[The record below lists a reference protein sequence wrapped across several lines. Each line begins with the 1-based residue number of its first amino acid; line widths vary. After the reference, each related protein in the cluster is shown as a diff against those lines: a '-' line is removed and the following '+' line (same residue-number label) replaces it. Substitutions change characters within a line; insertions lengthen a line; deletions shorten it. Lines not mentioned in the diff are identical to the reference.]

1 MHNKYL
7 IIGAARS
14 GVAVAKLLLE
24 RGETVILSDSREE
37 MVILK
42 SFPQIKK
49 FANHPRFESI
59 FGGQPQL
66 TILETVKEIIISP
79 GVPLTIPVIEAAR
92 AQDIV
97 VTGEVELAYRLT
109 DTPFLA
115 ITGTNGKTTTTT
127 LLGEIFKASGKETYV
142 VGNIGDPISNYV
154 QAATKDDVFVTEIS
168 SFQLETIKDFRPAA
182 AAILNITPDHLDR
195 HLTMANYIAAKA
207 RVFENQKADD
217 LLILNADDDLVRQLG
232 DQAVAK
238 KVWFSYRKMDKIG
251 VYCQDGIIYINDE
264 NGCRQVMAEKELGII
279 GPHNTMNAMA
289 ALAIAYFK
297 GLDLA
302 TVVAVLKAFKGVTH
316 RLEYVGQYAGVTYI
330 NDSKGTNTS
339 ATITAINAFDGPIIL
354 LAGGYDKKEDYQEL
368 MELIKKRVKKMIVLG
383 ATADHLIQ
391 AAEAVGFREYQ
402 KVTDYNEAVAVA
414 KACSE
419 ADDTVL
425 LSPACASWDMFEN
438 FEIRGE
444 TFKQLVREMNN

>member
-1 MHNKYL
+1 
-7 IIGAARS
+7 
-14 GVAVAKLLLE
+14 
-24 RGETVILSDSREE
+24 
-37 MVILK
+37 
-42 SFPQIKK
+42 
-49 FANHPRFESI
+49 
-59 FGGQPQL
+59 
-66 TILETVKEIIISP
+66 
-79 GVPLTIPVIEAAR
+79 
-92 AQDIV
+92 
-97 VTGEVELAYRLT
+97 VELAYRLT

-127 LLGEIFKASGKETYV
+127 LLGEIFKASGKKTYV

-154 QAATKDDVFVTEIS
+154 LSATKDDVFVTEIS
-168 SFQLETIKDFRPAA
+168 SFQLETIKAFRPAA

-207 RVFENQKADD
+207 RVFENQRADD
-217 LLILNADDDLVRQLG
+217 LLVLNADDDLVRQLG
-232 DQAVAK
+232 DQAKAK
-238 KVWFSYRKMDKIG
+238 KVWFSYSSMDEIG
-251 VYCQDGIIYINDE
+251 VYCQNGIIYINDE
-264 NGCRQVMAEKELGII
+264 NGSHQVMKEKELGII

-297 GLDLA
+297 GVDLA
-302 TVVAVLKAFKGVTH
+302 TVVAVLKAFKGVSH

-368 MELIKKRVKKMIVLG
+368 MMLIKKRVKKLIVLG

-391 AAEAVGFREYQ
+391 AADAVGFKQYQ
-402 KVTDYNEAVAVA
+402 KVSDYHEAVAVA

-419 ADDTVL
+419 SGDTVL

>member
-1 MHNKYL
+1 MHKKYL

-24 RGETVILSDSREE
+24 RGEKVILSDTREE
-37 MVILK
+37 KVVLK
-42 SFPQIKK
+42 SFPQIEK
-49 FANHPRFESI
+49 FANHSNFESI

-66 TILETVKEIIISP
+66 TVLETVKEIIISP

-92 AQDIV
+92 SQNIV

-154 QAATKDDVFVTEIS
+154 QPATKDDVFVTEIS
-168 SFQLETIKDFRPAA
+168 SFQLETIKAFRPAA

-207 RVFENQKADD
+207 RVFENQRADD
-217 LLILNADDDLVRQLG
+217 LLVLNADDDLVRQLG
-232 DQAVAK
+232 DQAKAK
-238 KVWFSYRKMDKIG
+238 KVWFSYSSMDEIG
-251 VYCQDGIIYINDE
+251 VYCQNGIIYINDE
-264 NGCRQVMAEKELGII
+264 NGSHQVMKEKELGII

-297 GLDLA
+297 GVDLA
-302 TVVAVLKAFKGVTH
+302 TVVAVLKAFKGVSH

-368 MELIKKRVKKMIVLG
+368 MMLIKKRVKKLIVLG

-391 AAEAVGFREYQ
+391 AADAVGFKQYQ
-402 KVTDYNEAVAVA
+402 KVSDYHEAVAVA

-419 ADDTVL
+419 SGDTVL

>member
-1 MHNKYL
+1 MQNKYL

-37 MVILK
+37 STILK
-42 SFPQIKK
+42 AFPQIKK
-49 FANHPRFESI
+49 FADHPGFESI

-66 TILETVKEIIISP
+66 SVLETVKEIIISP
-79 GVPLTIPVIEAAR
+79 GVPLTIPIIEAAR
-92 AQDIV
+92 AQNIV

-154 QAATKDDVFVTEIS
+154 QSATKDDVFVTEIS

-207 RVFENQKADD
+207 RVFENQRAAD
-217 LLILNADDDLVRQLG
+217 LLVLNADDDLVRQLG
-232 DQAVAK
+232 DQAKAK
-238 KVWFSYRKMDKIG
+238 KVWFSYGKLDEIG

-264 NGCRQVMAEKELGII
+264 NGTQQVMKEKDLGII

-289 ALAIAYFK
+289 ALSIAYFK
-297 GLDLA
+297 GVDLA
-302 TVVAVLKAFKGVTH
+302 TVVAVLKAFKGVSH
-316 RLEYVGQYAGVTYI
+316 RLEYVGQYEGVTYI

-339 ATITAINAFDGPIIL
+339 ATITAINAFEGPIIL

-368 MELIKKRVKKMIVLG
+368 MMLIKKRVKKMIVLG

-391 AAEAVGFREYQ
+391 VADAVAFKQYQ
-402 KVTDYNEAVAVA
+402 KVNDYHEAVAEA

-419 ADDTVL
+419 SGDTVL

-438 FEIRGE
+438 FEIRGD

>member
-24 RGETVILSDSREE
+24 RGERVILSDTREE
-37 MVILK
+37 KVVLK
-42 SFPQIKK
+42 SFSQIEK
-49 FANHPRFESI
+49 FANHPNFESI

-66 TILETVKEIIISP
+66 TVLETVKEIIISP

-92 AQDIV
+92 SQNIV

-154 QAATKDDVFVTEIS
+154 QPATKDDVFVTEIS
-168 SFQLETIKDFRPAA
+168 SFQLETIKAFRPAA

-207 RVFENQKADD
+207 RVFENQRADD
-217 LLILNADDDLVRQLG
+217 LLVLNADDDLVRQLG
-232 DQAVAK
+232 NQAKAK
-238 KVWFSYRKMDKIG
+238 KVWFSYSSMDEIG
-251 VYCQDGIIYINDE
+251 VYCQDGIIYLNDE
-264 NGCRQVMAEKELGII
+264 NGSHQVMKEKELGII

-297 GLDLA
+297 GVDLA
-302 TVVAVLKAFKGVTH
+302 TVVAVLKAFKGVSH

-368 MELIKKRVKKMIVLG
+368 MALIKKRVKKLIVLG

-391 AAEAVGFREYQ
+391 AADAVGFKQYQ
-402 KVTDYNEAVAVA
+402 KVSDYHEAVAVA

-419 ADDTVL
+419 SGDTVL